1 MNPSLEKTMERM
13 DARIQ
18 ENDGLREIALKE
30 SREIIRR
37 SASLIMA
44 CHRGEEPGS
53 LEGQGSDIWFMV
65 MDLCEKLTEYPS
77 VLYSGFVE
85 NAQAEAVEA
94 LVVFQLR
101 KNAGSTEPFDFP
113 SPEELGV
120 RDNAYLKG
128 LGDVLGEL
136 RRFILEALRQG
147 QDGDARWYY
156 DRMEE
161 VYSCLMTL
169 GYSRAT
175 SDLRKK
181 LDTGRILLER
191 TLGELV
197 HMERMGSLER
207 KLENE
212 G

>member
-1 MNPSLEKTMERM
+1 MNPSLEKNMERM

-18 ENDGLREIALKE
+18 ETDGLREMALKE

-44 CHRGEEPGS
+44 CHRGEDPGS
-53 LEGQGSDIWFMV
+53 LEGKGSDIWFMV
-65 MDLCEKLTEYPS
+65 TDLNEKLIEYPS
-77 VLYSGFVE
+77 VLYTGFVE

-94 LVVFQLR
+94 LVVLQLR
-101 KNAGSTEPFDFP
+101 KNAEIDEPFDFP

-136 RRFILEALRQG
+136 RRFILESLRKG
-147 QDGDARWYY
+147 QDGEARWYY
-156 DRMEE
+156 ERMEE
-161 VYSCLMTL
+161 IYSSLMTL

-207 KLENE
+207 KLEND